1 MRAQGARGDPSSA
14 APPPG
19 RGARARAAR
28 RAAGGRR
35 GVGHERPARGVAVD
49 VLAAQDVRGELM
61 LEAAEEAPEL
71 RFRAHELRAAGH
83 EELEGVAQRLRAAG
97 QRQLRSRVHHLLL
110 QRLQPGGPSF
120 RSVAAAPGGPGPAPP
135 PLHAASHR
143 RPLGTARRPPPA
155 PRLRGRRWPLLAPP
169 APAPLATFF
178 SPRRPSPSGRRT
190 RWMSC
195 RPAQDGDGGR
205 PPRGFVIGRRPPPP
219 RASLSSPLSPPFAL
233 RLSFSGPAPVP
244 AHRGPGSSHWVLS
257 GGGAG
262 TRGGVGDGDGPG
274 RPVNHWV
281 GWLGWKVGSMSS
293 MLGGGRGGCAALG
306 WAGEIYQ
313 AE

>member
-1 MRAQGARGDPSSA
+1 MARPAPRHRQAALAPHVVANADGREARQRRGGRPPDLLQGAAPEAGRGRPGLGGGGVGDGGGVRAQAARGDPSSA

-28 RAAGGRR
+28 GAAGGRR
-35 GVGHERPARGVAVD
+35 GVRHERPARGVAVD

-143 RPLGTARRPPPA
+143 RPLGAARRLPPA
-155 PRLRGRRWPLLAPP
+155 PRLRGAARCWRLP
-169 APAPLATFF
+169 
-178 SPRRPSPSGRRT
+178 PRRRSLLFSRLAAP
-190 RWMSC
+190 
-195 RPAQDGDGGR
+195 
-205 PPRGFVIGRRPPPP
+205 PPRGGGRAGCPAARLKMATAGAHPGALSLDGARPLPGLPFLL
-219 RASLSSPLSPPFAL
+219 LSRLLSPSAFL
-233 RLSFSGPAPVP
+233 
-244 AHRGPGSSHWVLS
+244 
-257 GGGAG
+257 
-262 TRGGVGDGDGPG
+262 
-274 RPVNHWV
+274 
-281 GWLGWKVGSMSS
+281 
-293 MLGGGRGGCAALG
+293 
-306 WAGEIYQ
+306 
-313 AE
+313 